1 MKHDTLFVGLDVHKG
16 SISIAV
22 ARAGSPEAA
31 QDLGKIPNDVSK
43 LWRKLLLLEPVG
55 RLVCVYEAG
64 PLGYGLARWL
74 KSKGVACTVI
84 APSRTPKAPA
94 DHVKTDRRDA
104 AKLAVLMR
112 AGMLVPIYVPE
123 ESSEAL
129 RDLIRARSDAK
140 KAQLVARHQLSK
152 FLLRHHRIYLDG
164 VHWTTRH
171 RLWLE
176 QVVFDRLALQETLI
190 DYRHE
195 VDHLT
200 DRIRRLDAL
209 IERLTPEL
217 PKPQQE
223 LVTALQS
230 FRGIKLLTAASIA
243 TELGDL
249 KRFKHPKQ
257 LMSYLGLVP
266 SEYSSGNKTVRGAIT
281 KTGNTHVRRLL
292 IEATWSYRLKPR
304 VSRLLRWRSAKVA
317 EGVKQIAWKAQGR
330 VHSRYLRLLV
340 RGKPKNKALVAM
352 ARELAGFLWA
362 AAQQPRLIA
371 E

>member
-22 ARAGSPEAA
+22 ARGARSEPA
-31 QDLGKIPNDVSK
+31 QDLGTIPNEISK
-43 LWRKLLLLEPVG
+43 LWRKLVQLEPVE

-74 KSKGVACTVI
+74 KSKAVACVVI

-94 DHVKTDRRDA
+94 DHIKTDRRDA

-112 AGMLVPIYVPE
+112 SGMLTPIYVPE

-129 RDLIRARSDAK
+129 RDLIRARTDAK

-152 FLLRHHRIYLDG
+152 MLLRHHRIYTKG
-164 VHWTTRH
+164 AHWTTRH

-176 QVVFDRLALQETLI
+176 QLVFDQPALQETLI

-200 DRIRRLDAL
+200 DRIKRLDAL
-209 IERLTPEL
+209 IEQLAPNLPQAQREL
-217 PKPQQE
+217 IA
-223 LVTALQS
+223 ALQA

-249 KRFKHPKQ
+249 KRFAHPKQ
-257 LMSYLGLVP
+257 LMSYIGLVP
-266 SEYSSGNKTVRGAIT
+266 SEYSSGARQVRGAIT

-292 IEATWSYRLKPR
+292 VESTWAYRLKPR
-304 VSRLLRWRSAKVA
+304 VSRLMRWRSKDVA

-330 VHSRYLRLLV
+330 VHSRYMRLLGK
-340 RGKPKNKALVAM
+340 GKPKNKVLVAV
-352 ARELAGFLWA
+352 ARELVGFIWA
-362 AAQQPRLIA
+362 AAHQPQLLA
-371 E
+371 Q

>member
-1 MKHDTLFVGLDVHKG
+1 MKQDTLFVGLDVHKD

-22 ARAGSPEAA
+22 ARGGSTEPA
-31 QDLGKIPNDVSK
+31 QDLGKIPNETSK
-43 LWRKLLLLEPVG
+43 LWKKLALLEPFD

-64 PLGYGLARWL
+64 PLGYGLVRWL

-104 AKLAVLMR
+104 AKLATLMR

-123 ESSEAL
+123 ETSEAL

-140 KAQLVARHQLSK
+140 KAQLVARHQLTK
-152 FLLRHHRIYLDG
+152 FLLRHHRIFDQG

-171 RLWLE
+171 RLWIE
-176 QVVFDRLALQETLI
+176 QVVFDLPALQETLI

-209 IERLTPEL
+209 IQRLAPEL
-217 PKPQQE
+217 PQRQTQ
-223 LVTALQS
+223 LVAALQA
-230 FRGIKLLTAASIA
+230 FRGIKLLTAASIV

-249 KRFKHPKQ
+249 KRFMHPKQ
-257 LMSYLGLVP
+257 LMSYVGLVP
-266 SEYSSGNKTVRGAIT
+266 SEYSSGNNIVKGAIT

-292 IEATWSYRLKPR
+292 IETTWSYRLKPR
-304 VSRLLRWRSAKVA
+304 VSRLLRWRSAQVA
-317 EGVKQIAWKAQGR
+317 EEVKQIAWKAQDR
-330 VHSRYLRLLV
+330 VHSRYVRLLA
-340 RGKPKNKALVAM
+340 RGKPKNKVLVAM
-352 ARELAGFLWA
+352 ARELVGFLWA
-362 AAQQPRLIA
+362 AAQQPHLIA